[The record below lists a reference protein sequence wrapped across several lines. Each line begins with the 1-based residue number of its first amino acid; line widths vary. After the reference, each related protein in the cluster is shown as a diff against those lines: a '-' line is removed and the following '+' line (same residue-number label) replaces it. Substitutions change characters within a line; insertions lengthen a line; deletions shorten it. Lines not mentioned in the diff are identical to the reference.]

1 MQLQGIGKA
10 IVIAIAIA
18 ILGVGSMRATAM
30 GTLGGKHAVQGS
42 ENSLEI
48 EELGR
53 FAIQHHNIQRKENE
67 KELLSFSRVVKVDQ
81 QVVAGTV
88 YHLTLEAK
96 EDGDS
101 APKLYEAKVWVKPW
115 ENFKELQDFKPSSSS
130 PSITT
135 ADLGVKHEG
144 LGSGWREVPVHDPVV
159 KEAAEHAV
167 SNIQQRSNSLAAY
180 MLQEILLAKAEVID
194 GFAKFDLLLKTKRGV
209 KEEQHKVEMH
219 RNLEGDWMLKS
230 HSTDLGH

>member
-1 MQLQGIGKA
+1 MQLQEIGKA
-10 IVIAIAIA
+10 IVIAIAISV
-18 ILGVGSMRATAM
+18 LGVGSIRAKAM
-30 GTLGGKHAVQGS
+30 ALGGKHAVHGS

-53 FAIQHHNIQRKENE
+53 FAIQHHNIQRKE
-67 KELLSFSRVVKVDQ
+67 KGLLSFGRVVKVDQ
-81 QVVAGTV
+81 QVVAGTM

-130 PSITT
+130 PSITRS
-135 ADLGVKHEG
+135 DLGVKQEG

-180 MLQEILLAKAEVID
+180 VLQEILLAKAEVID
-194 GFAKFDLLLKTKRGV
+194 GFAKFDLVLKTKRGV

-230 HSTDLGH
+230 HSTDVGH